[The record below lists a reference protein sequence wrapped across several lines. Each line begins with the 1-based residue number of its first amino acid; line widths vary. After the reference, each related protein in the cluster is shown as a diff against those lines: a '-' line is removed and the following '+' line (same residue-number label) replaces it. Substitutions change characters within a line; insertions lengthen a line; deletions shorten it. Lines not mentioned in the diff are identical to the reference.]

1 MLSRRATYLAPLI
14 WTARRAGVATI
25 KCRYGQEVVR
35 SEVLTLLGRA
45 RASVDVVHRPWPASL
60 WCPGITQRF
69 SSATAGTLCAVTR
82 CAVARCPGHS
92 PRQSFPIRKW
102 RSDSCTLMGK
112 TMTLV
117 KDVATGLSNL
127 LLSAVAALGMGLL
140 TVLFVRE
147 LPTGFDH

>member
-1 MLSRRATYLAPLI
+1 
-14 WTARRAGVATI
+14 
-25 KCRYGQEVVR
+25 
-35 SEVLTLLGRA
+35 
-45 RASVDVVHRPWPASL
+45 
-60 WCPGITQRF
+60 
-69 SSATAGTLCAVTR
+69 
-82 CAVARCPGHS
+82 
-92 PRQSFPIRKW
+92 
-102 RSDSCTLMGK
+102 MGK